1 MQNEKQVNSDEHIR
15 KTNTA
20 TARIMLVED
29 DVKLARLVK
38 EFLERSG
45 FEVSIEE
52 RGDKAVSRI
61 LQEGPDLVV
70 LDVMLPG
77 LDGFDVCRQVRA
89 TYKQPILMLTA
100 RGEEADELNGLGV
113 GADDYMAK
121 PVRPQLL
128 LARIYTLL
136 RRSQRFDTDSHQLKV
151 GTLTIDSSRRAV
163 TLGDQTLDLTTA
175 EFDLL
180 WLLAGRAGE
189 IVTRDQISHALRG
202 YEWDGQGR
210 SIDLCVSRLRK
221 KLGDA
226 GRRPERIRSVRGTG
240 YMWIPE

>member
-1 MQNEKQVNSDEHIR
+1 MQNERQLNSEETPKR
-15 KTNTA
+15 A
-20 TARIMLVED
+20 TAAHARVLLVED
-29 DVKLARLVK
+29 DGKLARLVK
-38 EFLERSG
+38 EFLDRSG

-52 RGDKAVSRI
+52 RGDKAVARI

-77 LDGFDVCRQVRA
+77 IDGFEVCRQVRA
-89 TYKQPILMLTA
+89 QYKQPILMLTA
-100 RGEEADELNGLGV
+100 RGEEADELAGLGV

-121 PVRPQLL
+121 PGRPQLL
-128 LARIYTLL
+128 LARIHTLL
-136 RRSQRFDTDSHQLKV
+136 RRSQRIDTESHQMKV
-151 GTLTIDSSRRAV
+151 GSLAIDSSRRSAV
-163 TLGDQTLDLTTA
+163 LGDHTLDLTTA